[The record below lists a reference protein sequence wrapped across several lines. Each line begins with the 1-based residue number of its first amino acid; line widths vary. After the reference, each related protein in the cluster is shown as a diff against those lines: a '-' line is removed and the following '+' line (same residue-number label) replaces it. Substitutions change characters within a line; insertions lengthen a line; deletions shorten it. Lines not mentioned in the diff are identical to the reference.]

1 MNLCTVAEQ
10 SHFMTALTN
19 LNWLL
24 NNENTIF
31 IQSLKIFVTSA
42 QMTTKINITKIRYS
56 IFTGC
61 CIAGASKFL
70 GLEIPIRV
78 QCWFCPHKQTV
89 KFSQRNSWDCQ
100 SCSQYNGF
108 NKDGDYNKEINGQ
121 HSEIPVYPKVIIT

>member
-1 MNLCTVAEQ
+1 
-10 SHFMTALTN
+10 MTKLT
-19 LNWLL
+19 
-24 NNENTIF
+24 
-31 IQSLKIFVTSA
+31 SLKWYLIFA
-42 QMTTKINITKIRYS
+42 
-56 IFTGC
+56 GC

-78 QCWFCPHKQTV
+78 KCWFCPHKQTV

-121 HSEIPVYPKVIIT
+121 HSEIPVHPKVNITWLSDLLLANHPVRLIKKCNQTYLA